1 MHSTL
6 ARAKLIKALTVGLAA
21 GFFFVAAAPNAA
33 AKEKRQTA
41 TAETCPLPFCTT
53 NPGKSCTTTSDPN
66 LSYFCGI
73 QKNTPFRKQAVPN
86 AAAREKRQTATTE
99 TCPLPFCTTNP
110 GKSCKLSVTPICHT
124 FTGLNKIF
132 RSGNDRA

>member
-53 NPGKSCTTTSDPN
+53 NPGKSCATTSHPN
-66 LSYFCGI
+66 FSYFCGT
-73 QKNTPFRKQAVPN
+73 QKKYPVQEASSAKRCGKRK
-86 AAAREKRQTATTE
+86 K
-99 TCPLPFCTTNP
+99 TN
-110 GKSCKLSVTPICHT
+110 CYDRNLSVTVLYDKPGKVMQTISDPDLSYFYGT
-124 FTGLNKIF
+124 Q
-132 RSGNDRA
+132 